1 MKSLSLKNSSWLLA
15 AVFASLAWL
24 GLPQKSFAAD
34 TEVTCVSPQ
43 VQLSA
48 GRDGTKPRVTIY
60 CSGGS
65 SEGGIVFFAS
75 EISANS
81 NVANLITPLVANFVL
96 IQGKSASMTLW
107 SNLSDLSGPSI
118 GCGADNCRIL
128 DQMFGY

>member
-34 TEVTCVSPQ
+34 TQVTCFSPQ

-81 NVANLITPLVANFVL
+81 NVADSIPTLVANFVL
-96 IQGKSASMTLW
+96 INGTGAPITLW
-107 SNLSDLSGPSI
+107 SNLSDLTGPAI
-118 GCGADNCRIL
+118 GCGASNCRIL
-128 DQMFGY
+128 DQVLGY